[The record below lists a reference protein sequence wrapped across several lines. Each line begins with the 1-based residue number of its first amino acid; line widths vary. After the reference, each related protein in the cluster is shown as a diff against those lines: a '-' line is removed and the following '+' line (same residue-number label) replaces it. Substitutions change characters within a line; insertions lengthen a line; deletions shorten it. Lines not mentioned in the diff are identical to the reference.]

1 LKKEFS
7 VYFKGLDGLRAIG
20 ALSVVFGHIELLKSD
35 FSVPNLLHLPFYKYT
50 SGHLGVIL
58 FFVLSGFLI
67 TYLLLEEKE
76 KFKTI
81 SIKRF
86 YFRRILRIWPI
97 YYLILIL
104 LIFVFPNIIQLPYN
118 GKPEFIVLLN
128 NYPTLIIFF
137 LMAPN
142 FMAFGIPGIGGGFH
156 LSSIG
161 TEEQFYI
168 FWPWLIKWFENVLIP
183 LIFIFFLFALAPNF
197 LDYINNNFF
206 EKKSATFHFIQ
217 QLRLFTEYFKID
229 CMALGGIFAYF
240 FFKKKTKI
248 LNILFHRNTQII
260 ALIFGF
266 GFWLFGISIPIF
278 MDEFYALFFG
288 ITILNT
294 AVNPKKVISFD
305 HKLINYIGKISY
317 GIYVYHWIIILLVLN
332 FTIQFKEDSFV
343 FNSIL
348 YICSIGLT
356 IFIAHFSFFKFE
368 LYFLKFKER
377 FAPVKSNAIVN
388 T

>member
-1 LKKEFS
+1 MSQENR

-20 ALSVVFGHIELLKSD
+20 ALSVVLGHLELIKSE
-35 FSVPNLLHLPFYKYT
+35 FSIPNLLHLSFYKNT

-67 TYLLLEEKE
+67 TYLLMEEK
-76 KFKTI
+76 KTFNTI
-81 SIKRF
+81 SLKRF

-97 YYLILIL
+97 YYLTLIL
-104 LIFVFPNIIQLPYN
+104 LLFVFPNIIGLAYN
-118 GKPEFIVLLN
+118 AKPEFSSLFHH
-128 NYPTLIIFF
+128 YPTLLIFF

-142 FMAFGIPGIGGGFH
+142 LMCFGIEGIGGGFH

-168 FWPWLIKWFENVLIP
+168 FWPWLIKWFKNLMIP
-183 LIFIFFLFALAPNF
+183 LLFIFFLFALAPNF

-217 QLRLFTEYFKID
+217 LLRLFTEYFKID

-248 LNILFHRNTQII
+248 LNLLFHRNTQII

-266 GFWLFGISIPIF
+266 GFWLFGISIHIF
-278 MDEFYALFFG
+278 RDEFYALFFG

-305 HKLINYIGKISY
+305 HKWLNYIGKISY
-317 GIYVYHWIIILLVLN
+317 GIYVYHWVIILLVLN
-332 FTIQFKEDSFV
+332 FTIQFKEHSFV

-356 IFIAHFSFFKFE
+356 ILIAHYSFFKFE

-377 FAPVKSNAIVN
+377 FTPVKSNAIVN